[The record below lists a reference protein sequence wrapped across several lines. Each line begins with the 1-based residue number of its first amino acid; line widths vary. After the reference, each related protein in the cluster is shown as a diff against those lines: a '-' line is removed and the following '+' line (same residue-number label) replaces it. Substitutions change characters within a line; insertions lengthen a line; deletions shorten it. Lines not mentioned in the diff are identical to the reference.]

1 MGSVAEQYGV
11 AAAGERPLPL
21 IEDGPK
27 WGLIVAVA
35 ACLLFWC
42 AVILGVV
49 AIV

>member
-11 AAAGERPLPL
+11 AAAGERPRPL
-21 IEDGPK
+21 IDDGLN
-27 WGLIVAVA
+27 WGLILAVA
-35 ACLLFWC
+35 ACLVFWC